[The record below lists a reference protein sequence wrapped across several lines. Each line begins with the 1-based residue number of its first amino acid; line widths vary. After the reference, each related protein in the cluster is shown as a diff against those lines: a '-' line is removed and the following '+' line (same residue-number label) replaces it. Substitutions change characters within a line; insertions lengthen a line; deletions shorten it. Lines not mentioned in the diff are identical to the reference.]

1 MREKNGYLTVY
12 MALCLTVI
20 LSLCLTLIDGARRN
34 GAAMEAACVAD
45 IGLQSVLAEYHRQLL
60 EQYNLFAIDSSYG
73 TAEHSSYNTAAH
85 LLKYLDKNLSLDDVF
100 LSDFFYRDILALRVD
115 GVEVTGV
122 SIFTDD
128 NGAVFRRRAARA
140 VQDDVGLSMLEELK
154 GWLTT
159 IEINGL
165 DTADTQ
171 GQKEAADRQLSE
183 FEYPE
188 MEEKA
193 IEIINP
199 TKVLEEKRKL
209 GILSQVVENEDLL
222 SHNTLDLSG
231 LVYSRMERNEI
242 SRGNI
247 APVQTEWTE
256 ELAERFFFQEYLLQ
270 YMGRYGQE
278 IAGDALEYQIEY
290 LIVGKDND
298 TENLRSIANRI
309 CALREAANAMY
320 LWSDQEMKTTAEAA
334 ADLICS
340 AIALPEIAP
349 VMEVVIILGW
359 AYAESVYDVKVLLS
373 GGRVPMMK
381 DSDSWHYGL
390 EGVLSGAL
398 EDGTS
403 EDSTSISQGLSY
415 ADYLRIFMSLTG
427 LDKLT
432 GRAMNMVEADIRMT
446 AGNEAFC
453 LDGCF
458 DRVEFDIRMSSGFG
472 YKYQL
477 TRQITYG

>member
-20 LSLCLTLIDGARRN
+20 LSLCLTIIDGARRN

-73 TAEHSSYNTAAH
+73 TAEHGSYNTEAH

-100 LSDFFYRDILALRVD
+100 LSGFFYRDILDLRVD
-115 GVEVTGV
+115 GVKTTGV

-128 NGAVFRRRAARA
+128 NGAVFRRRAVEAI
-140 VQDDVGLSMLEELK
+140 QDDVGLSMLEELK

-165 DTADTQ
+165 DTADLQ
-171 GQKEAADRQLSE
+171 GEKEEADRQLSE

-188 MEEKA
+188 MEEVS
-193 IEIINP
+193 IDTINP

-209 GILSQVVENEDLL
+209 GILRQVVENEEML
-222 SHNTLDLSG
+222 SQNTLDLSG
-231 LVYSRMERNEI
+231 LVYSRMERNEV
-242 SRGNI
+242 SLGNI
-247 APVQTEWTE
+247 PPVRKEWTE
-256 ELAERFFFQEYLLQ
+256 ALTERFFFQEYLLQ

-278 IAGDALEYQIEY
+278 MAEDALKYQIEY

-320 LWSDQEMKTTAEAA
+320 LWSDAEKRSEAELV

-340 AIALPEIAP
+340 VIALPEIAP
-349 VMEVVIILGW
+349 VLEIVIILGW
-359 AYAESVYDVKVLLS
+359 AYAESVYDVKTLFS
-373 GGRVPMMK
+373 GGRVPLMK
-381 DSDSWHYGL
+381 DQNSWHYGL
-390 EGVLSGAL
+390 DGALSGTL
-398 EDGTS
+398 
-403 EDSTSISQGLSY
+403 EDSTSEGQGLSY

-432 GRAMNMVEADIRMT
+432 GRAMNMVEADIRIT
-446 AGNEAFC
+446 PGNEAFC
-453 LDGCF
+453 LDGCY
-458 DRVEFDIRMSSGFG
+458 DSVEFDIRISSGFG
-472 YKYQL
+472 YEYQL
-477 TRQITYG
+477 LRQIAYG

>member
-73 TAEHSSYNTAAH
+73 TAEHGSYNTEAH

-100 LSDFFYRDILALRVD
+100 LSGFFYRDILDLRVD
-115 GVEVTGV
+115 GVKTTGV

-128 NGAVFRRRAARA
+128 NGAVFRRRAVEAI
-140 VQDDVGLSMLEELK
+140 QDDVGLSMLEELK

-165 DTADTQ
+165 DTADLQ
-171 GQKEAADRQLSE
+171 GEKEEADRQLSE

-188 MEEKA
+188 MEEVS
-193 IEIINP
+193 IDTINP

-209 GILSQVVENEDLL
+209 GILRQVVENEEML
-222 SHNTLDLSG
+222 SQNTLDLSG
-231 LVYSRMERNEI
+231 LVYSRMERNEV
-242 SRGNI
+242 SLGNI
-247 APVQTEWTE
+247 PPVRKEWTE
-256 ELAERFFFQEYLLQ
+256 ALTERFFFQEYLLQ

-278 IAGDALEYQIEY
+278 MAEDALKYQIEY

-320 LWSDQEMKTTAEAA
+320 LWSDAEKRSEAELV

-340 AIALPEIAP
+340 VIALPEIAP
-349 VMEVVIILGW
+349 VLEIVIILGW
-359 AYAESVYDVKVLLS
+359 AYAESVYDVKTLFS
-373 GGRVPMMK
+373 GGRVPLMK
-381 DSDSWHYGL
+381 DQNSWHYGL
-390 EGVLSGAL
+390 DGALSGTL
-398 EDGTS
+398 
-403 EDSTSISQGLSY
+403 EDSTSEGQGLSY

-432 GRAMNMVEADIRMT
+432 GRAMNMVEADIRIT
-446 AGNEAFC
+446 PGNEAFC
-453 LDGCF
+453 LDGCY
-458 DRVEFDIRMSSGFG
+458 DSVEFDIRISSGFG
-472 YKYQL
+472 YEYQL
-477 TRQITYG
+477 LRQIAYG